1 MASGRQRYSI
11 ISDGLPTQLPD
22 IDPDET
28 REWVDSFDS
37 VTRTRGRGR
46 ARYLMLRLL
55 ERAREQQVGVPGLRS
70 TDYINT
76 IPPEREPWFPG
87 DEHVERRIRAYIRWN
102 AAIMVSR
109 ANRPGGAS
117 VGGHIATYASAAS
130 LYEVGFNHF
139 FRGKDHGESGD
150 QVFFQGHA
158 APGIYARAFLEGR
171 LSESQLDG
179 FRQEL
184 SHRGGGLPSYPH
196 PRLMPD
202 FWEFPTVSM
211 GLGPLDAIY
220 QARFNR
226 YLLARELHDTSR
238 SHVWAF
244 LGDGEMD
251 EPEAL
256 GAIGLAAREE
266 LDNLTFVI
274 NCNLQRLDGPVRGN
288 GKIIQE
294 LEAYFRGA
302 GWNVIKVIW
311 GRDWDP
317 LLAKDV
323 DGVLVNKMNT
333 TPDGQFQT
341 YSVEPG
347 AYTREHFFGSDPRL
361 RAMVEHL
368 SDDELRNLPRGG
380 HDYRK
385 VYAAF
390 KAAREHVGQPTV
402 ILTHTIKGWTLGKD
416 FEARNATHQMK
427 KLTHDELKEFRDRL
441 YLPIP
446 DSALEAE
453 LPPYYHPG
461 EDSSEIQYMKERRAA
476 LGGVL
481 PRRVVRAKP
490 LPQPPDALF
499 DGFRK
504 GSGKQAIATTM
515 AFVRILKD
523 LMKDPVIGDRFVP
536 IIPDEARTF
545 GMDSLFPTAKIYSP
559 FGQTYEAVD
568 RTLVLGYKESERGQI
583 LHEGISESGAMGS
596 VIAAGSAY
604 ATHGTHMIPVYV
616 FYSMFGWQR
625 TGDQMWAF
633 GDQLGRG
640 FLLGATAGRTTLTG
654 EGLQHNDGHSQLLAS
669 VSEACV
675 SYDPAYAYEVSVIV
689 KDALRRMYDSSPEHP
704 DGENIFYYLTV
715 YNEPYVQPAAPDIDG
730 LDAGILRGMYKYAP
744 AAGCLRLRFARPGF
758 VRGAAGA
765 GAGLGGGDAVGAVGP
780 AAAGRGLG
788 GGGRRV
794 VGHVLDRAAA
804 GRARVRVAQPAEP
817 GLASADAV
825 RDLGPGRLFGA
836 GRGGLRLD
844 AGGARPDL
852 PLGAVVVRLHVA
864 GDGRVR
870 LLRHPA
876 RRPPVLP
883 RRRGVDHAGGAG
895 RARALRGRS
904 TRRCRPRRSPS
915 TSSTCRCRRRSGRP
929 VSVAQAPRAAL
940 CVMPG
945 GAPAFLRRRFYPDSW
960 HPGRVAAG
968 ETAGRAG
975 RERRRAGAPGD
986 GGADR
991 AGHGRPRHRRDRGD
1005 GRAAAV
1011 VQEDVG
1017 REPVVARPGRAGRHR
1032 GVRRL
1037 DQASGTDPA
1046 RRHRGVRHRA
1056 P

>member
-1 MASGRQRYSI
+1 MRKARIGGVTTGRQRYSI

-87 DEHVERRIRAYIRWN
+87 DEYVERRIRAYIRWN

-109 ANRPGGAS
+109 ANRPGGAG

-171 LSESQLDG
+171 LTETQLDG
-179 FRQEL
+179 FRQEQ

-211 GLGPLDAIY
+211 GLGPLNAIY

-294 LEAYFRGA
+294 LEAFFRGA
-302 GWNVIKVIW
+302 GWNVIKVVW

-317 LLAKDV
+317 LLAQDT
-323 DGVLVNKMNT
+323 DGVLVNQMNT

-341 YSVEPG
+341 YSVESG
-347 AYTREHFFGSDPRL
+347 AYIREHFFGSDPRL
-361 RAMVEHL
+361 RTMVEHM
-368 SDDELRNLPRGG
+368 SDDQLRNLPRGG

-427 KLTHDELKEFRDRL
+427 KLTKDELKEFRDRL
-441 YLPIP
+441 YLPIS
-446 DSALEAE
+446 DAALEAD

-461 EDSSEIQYMKERRAA
+461 PDSDEIKYMQERRAA

-490 LPQPPDALF
+490 LPQPPASVF
-499 DGFRK
+499 DEYRR
-504 GSGKQAIATTM
+504 GSGKQSVATTM

-523 LMKDPVIGDRFVP
+523 LMKDPVIGERFVP

-559 FGQTYEAVD
+559 FGQTYEGVD
-568 RTLVLGYKESERGQI
+568 RNLMLAYKESERGQM
-583 LHEGISESGAMGS
+583 LHEGISEAGAMGS
-596 VIAAGSAY
+596 VIAAGSSY

-625 TGDQMWAF
+625 TGDEMWAL

-654 EGLQHNDGHSQLLAS
+654 EGLQHNDGHSVLLAS
-669 VSEACV
+669 VSEACI
-675 SYDPAYAYEVSVIV
+675 SYDPAWAYEIAVIT
-689 KDALRRMYDSSPEHP
+689 KDALRRMYDASPEHP

-715 YNEPYVQPAAPDIDG
+715 YNEPYQQPPAPSVEG
-730 LDAGILRGMYKYAP
+730 LEEGILRGMYKYAP
-744 AAGCLRLRFARPGF
+744 GRSDVPPELES
-758 VRGAAGA
+758 AGA
-765 GAGLGGGDAVGAVGP
+765 TP
-780 AAAGRGLG
+780 
-788 GGGRRV
+788 
-794 VGHVLDRAAA
+794 RA
-804 GRARVRVAQPAEP
+804 QL
-817 GLASADAV
+817 LASGVAMPWA
-825 RDLGPGRLFGA
+825 LNAQRL
-836 GRGGLRLD
+836 L
-844 AGGARPDL
+844 
-852 PLGAVVVRLHVA
+852 A
-864 GDGRVR
+864 GDW
-870 LLRHPA
+870 
-876 RRPPVLP
+876 
-883 RRRGVDHAGGAG
+883 GVAADVW
-895 RARALRGRS
+895 S
-904 TRRCRPRRSPS
+904 V
-915 TSSTCRCRRRSGRP
+915 TSWTE
-929 VSVAQAPRAAL
+929 
-940 CVMPG
+940 
-945 GAPAFLRRRFYPDSW
+945 LRRDALAAET
-960 HPGRVAAG
+960 HNLLNPGAETRVPYVT
-968 ETAGRAG
+968 TALSGS
-975 RERRRAGAPGD
+975 PG
-986 GGADR
+986 
-991 AGHGRPRHRRDRGD
+991 
-1005 GRAAAV
+1005 
-1011 VQEDVG
+1011 
-1017 REPVVARPGRAGRHR
+1017 PVVAVSDWIRA
-1032 GVRRL
+1032 VP
-1037 DQASGTDPA
+1037 DQVARWVPATSSYTSLGTDGFGFSDTRPAA
-1046 RRHRGVRHRA
+1046 RRFFHVDAESIVLAVLSQLAKAGEVNPSLPA
-1056 P
+1056 QAITKYKLDLPVSEALG